1 MSEKEATV
9 LTENLSMKD
18 SINETGSISTLEELK
33 ELLKKI
39 PDNEIV
45 TISIE
50 MTKSELEK
58 GVKVLDGRAES
69 ERGV

>member
-58 GVKVLDGRAES
+58 GVKVFDGRAES

>member
-58 GVKVLDGRAES
+58 GVKVFDGRAES
-69 ERGV
+69 ERGI

>member
-33 ELLKKI
+33 EFLKKI

-58 GVKVLDGRAES
+58 GVKVFDGRAES

>member
-1 MSEKEATV
+1 M

-58 GVKVLDGRAES
+58 GVKVFDGRAES

>member
-1 MSEKEATV
+1 M

-33 ELLKKI
+33 EFLKKI

>member
-1 MSEKEATV
+1 M